1 MSTKTTNLNL
11 TLPEPLEGYDIAVVN
26 ANNEAIDEA
35 VGALQAEVGTGKVD
49 AIQTDVADIKT
60 KVTATNTTV
69 GTINT
74 NLTTASGKIDT
85 VDSKVAGV
93 KTVADANAT
102 KLTNLKTVT
111 DATKTAVD
119 TINTNTAYSREQV
132 GYIHPKIDAIS
143 TNASSTKTTAE
154 TINSKIGSDADL
166 PTSTIMGKLN
176 SIRSN
181 ASNTK
186 TDTTEIKAT
195 LGTVNT
201 NTASAKTT
209 AETIN
214 AKVGETSSTAETT
227 LFGNFNV
234 LKGRIGGNS
243 DTGNT
248 VFGLLNQLKTSVASL
263 TTALATAN
271 SNIATLLTNSKG
283 VKAITSGTAQ
293 TDADTG
299 YTVAVNIPTTMNPD
313 KVVVLATAYS
323 AAWSED
329 SGLNWTRAGRVV
341 TFKCY
346 GKTITYQFI
355 EFY

>member
-1 MSTKTTNLNL
+1 MSTKTTNLGL
-11 TLPEPLEGYDIAVVN
+11 TMPEPAEGYNIAVFN
-26 ANNEAIDEA
+26 ANAEAIDAA
-35 VGALQAEVGTGKVD
+35 VGEAKAASDALGDKAD
-49 AIQTDVADIKT
+49 AIQADVTDIKT
-60 KVTATNTTV
+60 KTTATNTTV

-74 NLTTASGKIDT
+74 NLTTASGKIDN
-85 VDSKVAGV
+85 V

-111 DATKTAVD
+111 DATKTAAD
-119 TINTNTAYSREQV
+119 TINVNTA
-132 GYIHPKIDAIS
+132 
-143 TNASSTKTTAE
+143 STKTTAE

-209 AETIN
+209 GETIN

-227 LFGNFNV
+227 IFGNFNV
-234 LKGRIGGNS
+234 IKGRIGGNS
-243 DTGNT
+243 DTGNM

-271 SNIATLLTNSKG
+271 ANITTLLTNSKG

-299 YTVAVNIPTTMNPD
+299 YSVAVNIPAAMNPD